1 MNAPHAAMATVLLAL
16 LAAVQPGC
24 SSSPGGVGTA
34 APNVTLVGMDDTRF
48 DLASLR
54 GRTVLLNFWFYH

>member
-1 MNAPHAAMATVLLAL
+1 MRPPSTLLAGTAL
-16 LAAVQPGC
+16 ALAALVPAPGC
-24 SSSPGGVGTA
+24 GGVPRVGDA
-34 APNVTLVGMDDTRF
+34 APNVTFTGMDGGRF